1 MDYAVIRCVNGA
13 FAIHAE
19 FSGDKRAD
27 GTPWTDAEKKSAAR
41 ASFASYWA
49 ALEND
54 KDFVGRVQVCVIDS
68 QLDCVDGIKIL
79 VDKAPTPAAEAPA
92 AETPAES

>member
-19 FSGDKRAD
+19 FSGDKKKD

-49 ALEND
+49 ALENE
-54 KDFVGRVQVCVIDS
+54 KDFKGRVEVCVIDS
-68 QLDCVDGIKIL
+68 QLDCVDGIKVL
-79 VDKAPTPAAEAPA
+79 VDKTSVPNE
-92 AETPAES
+92 ETPAVE

>member
-19 FSGDKRAD
+19 FSGDKKKD

-49 ALEND
+49 ALENE
-54 KDFVGRVQVCVIDS
+54 KDFKGRAEVCVIDS
-68 QLDCVDGIKIL
+68 QLDCVDGIKVL
-79 VDKAPTPAAEAPA
+79 VDKTSVPNEVTPAAE
-92 AETPAES
+92 

>member
-13 FAIHAE
+13 FAIHSE
-19 FSGDKRAD
+19 HSDNDK
-27 GTPWTDAEKKSAAR
+27 TDAEKKSAAR

-54 KDFVGRVQVCVIDS
+54 KEFKGKAEICVIDS
-68 QLDCVDGIKIL
+68 QLDCVDNIKVL
-79 VDKAPTPAAEAPA
+79 VDKTPAPVSAE
-92 AETPAES
+92 

>member
-13 FAIHAE
+13 FAIHSE
-19 FSGDKRAD
+19 HSDD
-27 GTPWTDAEKKSAAR
+27 GKTDAEKKSAAR

-54 KDFVGRVQVCVIDS
+54 KEFKSKAEICVIDS
-68 QLDCVDGIKIL
+68 QLDCVDNIKVL
-79 VDKAPTPAAEAPA
+79 VDKTPAPVSAE
-92 AETPAES
+92 

>member
-13 FAIHAE
+13 FAIHSE
-19 FSGDKRAD
+19 HSGDSK
-27 GTPWTDAEKKSAAR
+27 TDAEKKSEAR

-54 KDFVGRVQVCVIDS
+54 KDFDGRAQVCVIDS

-79 VDKAPTPAAEAPA
+79 VDKTPTPAAE
-92 AETPAES
+92 EPAES

>member
-41 ASFASYWA
+41 ASFAAYWA
-49 ALEND
+49 ALENE
-54 KDFVGRVQVCVIDS
+54 KEFKGRVELAVIDS
-68 QLDCVDGIKIL
+68 QLDCVDSLKVL
-79 VDKAPTPAAEAPA
+79 VVKE
-92 AETPAES
+92 